1 MIYDFRWIGIIRNS
15 GVLSGQLALDYEK
28 MVEELDDEEEDTDDC
43 DTDDDSDT
51 NDDTDDDK
59 MTTKVNGAARNC
71 VKPKNEPRPSIDL
84 IKKIL
89 SNWKQLRILRL
100 SSGLPK
106 DVDLKSYSTI
116 RKVILSKENDPNL
129 IHPKNVKWIT
139 VSKICFD
146 PQEKSSRIDRVLL
159 GTESSKKR
167 KEASVEFFPEL
178 AIELEILLDF
188 DLLFPY
194 KVRKSMEQILSKM
207 INLVTL
213 HIYLRSDMDIDE
225 LKCCHPALN
234 GLKSCQNL
242 KELVLIMDDHFGI
255 YNSEGKEAMHTF
267 MDIVVSNCPNIT
279 K

>member
-1 MIYDFRWIGIIRNS
+1 MADS
-15 GVLSGQLALDYEK
+15 VH
-28 MVEELDDEEEDTDDC
+28 
-43 DTDDDSDT
+43 DTDDD
-51 NDDTDDDK
+51 N
-59 MTTKVNGAARNC
+59 MTTKANGAARSC
-71 VKPKNEPRPSIDL
+71 VKPKNELRPSIDL

-100 SSGLPK
+100 SFGFLKNK

-116 RKVILSKENDPNL
+116 RKVILSKKNDPNL
-129 IHPKNVKWIT
+129 IHPQKVKWIT
-139 VSKICFD
+139 MSKICFD
-146 PQEKSSRIDRVLL
+146 PQEKSSRIDRILL

-167 KEASVEFFPEL
+167 KEAPLEFFPEL
-178 AIELEILLDF
+178 AMELKIQLDF
-188 DLLFPY
+188 DQLFHT
-194 KVRKSMEQILSKM
+194 KVGKSMEQIVSKM

-213 HIYLRSDMDIDE
+213 CIHLRSDMDIDE

-242 KELVLIMDDHFGI
+242 KELVLIMDDHVGI
-255 YNSEGKEAMHTF
+255 YNSFGKEAMHTF